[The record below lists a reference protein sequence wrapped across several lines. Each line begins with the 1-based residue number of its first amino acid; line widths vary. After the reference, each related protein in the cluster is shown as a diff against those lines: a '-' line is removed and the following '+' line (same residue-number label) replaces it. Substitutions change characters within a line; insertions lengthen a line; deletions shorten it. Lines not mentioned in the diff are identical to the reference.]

1 MVSLSNLKPRNI
13 KLDNLMPR
21 KSTMNKSMLH
31 KYKSSFFSAERWEK
45 WFRTAKID
53 NNIATLNPRQIYILP
68 TRWGI
73 LYAVMLILLLVGSIN
88 YSISLGYYVTFLL
101 ASLGNMT
108 MLHTWRNLVHLQ
120 ISLNLPTTGLLTNPV
135 FAGNIAQLA
144 LLITDTKNRARY
156 SIVAQF
162 EGNGLVS
169 HDVLANNSQMF
180 LAPLQTQQRG
190 WQALP
195 RIKLHTEFPLMLFH
209 AWAYIDNPQ
218 QVMVYPKPSV
228 NNMAPPISNTGQ
240 IGGNSHITR
249 GDENFDGHKT
259 YQVGDAPSRVDW
271 KASSKGIG
279 MLSKL
284 YSGDGSATLL
294 LDWEM
299 TAGLEFEARISQ
311 LTQWVIDAHMAQ
323 QSFGLRLPNL
333 TLQPNHSEAHY
344 HEALTALALLD

>member
-1 MVSLSNLKPRNI
+1 MVSLSELKPRI
-13 KLDNLMPR
+13 FTAK
-21 KSTMNKSMLH
+21 H
-31 KYKSSFFSAERWEK
+31 WAK
-45 WFRTAKID
+45 WFRVASIQ
-53 NNIATLNPRQIYILP
+53 NNVANLNPRQIYILP

-108 MLHTWRNLVHLQ
+108 MLHTWRNLVHLKV
-120 ISLNLPTTGLLTNPV
+120 ILNLQSTVQPTSPA
-135 FAGNIAQLA
+135 FAGNITQSILQ
-144 LLITDTKNRARY
+144 ITDSKNRARY
-156 SIVAQF
+156 AIVAQF
-162 EGNGLVS
+162 EDNAIVAE
-169 HDVLANNSQMF
+169 DIADNSSQIF

-190 WQALP
+190 WQTLP

-209 AWAYIDNPQ
+209 AWAYVDNPQ
-218 QVMVYPKPSV
+218 QILVYPKPSA
-228 NNMAPPISNTGQ
+228 NNMAPPIFNTGQ
-240 IGGNSHITR
+240 IGGKNHLAR
-249 GDENFDGHKT
+249 GDEDFDGHKT

-279 MLSKL
+279 LLSKQ
-284 YSGDGSATLL
+284 YSGNGSATLL

-299 TAGLEFEARISQ
+299 TADLDFEARISQ

-323 QSFGLRLPNL
+323 QHFGLRLPNL

>member
-1 MVSLSNLKPRNI
+1 MVSLSNLKPRFL
-13 KLDNLMPR
+13 KPRFLKPR
-21 KSTMNKSMLH
+21 KF
-31 KYKSSFFSAERWEK
+31 KSSFTAQHWAK
-45 WFRTAKID
+45 WFRVASIQ
-53 NNIATLNPRQIYILP
+53 NNVATLNPRQIYILP

-108 MLHTWRNLVHLQ
+108 MLHTWRNLVHLKV
-120 ISLNLPTTGLLTNPV
+120 SLNLPTTGLSASPV
-135 FAGNIAQLA
+135 FAGDITQLI
-144 LLITDTKNRARY
+144 LQISDSKNRARY
-156 SIVAQF
+156 AIVAQF
-162 EGNGLVS
+162 ENDGLVS
-169 HDVLANNSQMF
+169 HDILPNNSQIF

-190 WQALP
+190 WQTLP

-209 AWAYIDNPQ
+209 AWAYVDNPQ
-218 QVMVYPKPSV
+218 QILVYPKPSA
-228 NNMAPPISNTGQ
+228 NNMAPPIFNTGQ
-240 IGGNSHITR
+240 IGGKNHIAR
-249 GDENFDGHKT
+249 GDEDFDGHKT

-279 MLSKL
+279 LLSKQ
-284 YSGDGSATLL
+284 YSGNGSATLL

-299 TAGLEFEARISQ
+299 TADLDFEARISQ

-323 QSFGLRLPNL
+323 QHFGLRLPNL
-333 TLQPNHSEAHY
+333 TLQPDNSDAHY